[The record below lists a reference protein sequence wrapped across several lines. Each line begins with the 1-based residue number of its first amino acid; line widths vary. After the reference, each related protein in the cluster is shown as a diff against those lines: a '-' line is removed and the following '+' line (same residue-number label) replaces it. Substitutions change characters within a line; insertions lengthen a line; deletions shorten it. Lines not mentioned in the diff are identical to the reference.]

1 MTKKDRDFRVAVVVE
16 VGGDK
21 EVFFAFMPKTG
32 YLRPGDEVEVAR
44 FLDDVHTIR
53 ARVLMADDYVSMDDI
68 EGMATATKVTAM
80 RVIKH
85 YDVETVDWTG
95 SKEEDLEDG
104 EAV

>member
-16 VGGDK
+16 VGGDR

-68 EGMATATKVTAM
+68 EEMAAATKVTAM

-85 YDVETVDWTG
+85 YDVDTVDWTG